1 MTEVVSRLGQEAV
14 TPPVPA
20 PAEHTVAVA
29 GGLVQMILEAARTV
43 RRDKSR
49 CQQLAREV
57 LMVGYLL
64 VKLRSLGVM
73 EDPRVA
79 IALEG
84 LDDTLQQ
91 AYELVVSC
99 QYPESAA
106 DRCFSVAFGGRRLR
120 AKQFR
125 RVQEEMGDYL
135 RLDPSVRHADL
146 TRLQEHQ
153 LLSCDR
159 EAHAPSSFNIFKGLN
174 CIIYMYVFLLLL
186 LAC

>member
-79 IALEG
+79 IALDRRG
-84 LDDTLQQ
+84 WTTR
-91 AYELVVSC
+91 SSRRTSSS
-99 QYPESAA
+99 YPASTQKALPIAASPSPLAAGDCGPSNSVGWRRKWAITSTWIRPSA
-106 DRCFSVAFGGRRLR
+106 
-120 AKQFR
+120 
-125 RVQEEMGDYL
+125 M
-135 RLDPSVRHADL
+135 L
-146 TRLQEHQ
+146 T
-153 LLSCDR
+153 
-159 EAHAPSSFNIFKGLN
+159 
-174 CIIYMYVFLLLL
+174 
-186 LAC
+186 

>member
-1 MTEVVSRLGQEAV
+1 MTEVVSRLGQDAV

-20 PAEHTVAVA
+20 PAEPTVAVA

-43 RRDKSR
+43 RRDKSW

-106 DRCFSVAFGGRRLR
+106 DRSVAFGGRRLR

-135 RLDPSVRHADL
+135 HLDPSVRHADL

-174 CIIYMYVFLLLL
+174 CIISMYVFFLLL

>member
-1 MTEVVSRLGQEAV
+1 
-14 TPPVPA
+14 
-20 PAEHTVAVA
+20 VAVA

-43 RRDKSR
+43 RRDKSW

-125 RVQEEMGDYL
+125 RVEEEMGDYL

-174 CIIYMYVFLLLL
+174 CIISMYVFLLLL

>member
-14 TPPVPA
+14 SPPAQPTA
-20 PAEHTVAVA
+20 AVA
-29 GGLVQMILEAARTV
+29 GGLVQMILEAARAA

-73 EDPRVA
+73 QDPRVA

-99 QYPESAA
+99 QYPESFAN
-106 DRCFSVAFGGRRLR
+106 RCFSFALGGRRLR

-146 TRLQEHQ
+146 TLLQEHQ

-174 CIIYMYVFLLLL
+174 RIISMYVFLLLL
-186 LAC
+186 VAC